1 MGAFFPRLRFRL
13 AVVTALLA
21 AASAAF
27 AASVTAPAKRLVR
40 IGVDL
45 NSPPLSSVGPD
56 GQPQG
61 FTADL
66 LAAIAADSDLSFQ
79 LVPAHW
85 REQLNLFET
94 GQLDALANVHYLASR
109 EARMDFSIGHAHL
122 YGVAYVPLGA
132 KPIRRKAELA
142 GKEIGVLRE
151 SLGHTKALL
160 DGGWGGTVTDYP
172 NLPAALAA
180 LRSGEID
187 VFVGQSIWSTNFV
200 AEGLRTDFIEDLTF
214 NFRIA
219 VQKGDSALLRRLN
232 DRLHDLH
239 NEGVIRELYE
249 KWIRPVDRQPL
260 RWRDVRPYALAA
272 GVLLGGFAVFL
283 FRFYRQRVIR
293 TERARIA
300 RELHE
305 ELASRLAEVQ
315 RLTAGIPAAAAV
327 DAMPRLRRLQ
337 DDTGAAL
344 EELIGLLDPP
354 PETWAQSLAQLERR
368 ARLALQA
375 ATGGTVAVQAAA
387 ECARRPAQA
396 PARHLLF
403 RTTRELVRHLADL
416 PPRSPL
422 RIQIELLA
430 ASARLTVITVGPQPE
445 AAAALGLGRA
455 LEPLQNRLAE
465 VGGELLLLQTAAGF
479 TAQAELP
486 LNP

>member
-1 MGAFFPRLRFRL
+1 MGASSLRLRLRIALVAAF
-13 AVVTALLA
+13 VV
-21 AASAAF
+21 AASVAF
-27 AASVTAPAKRLVR
+27 AASVTAPPKRVVR

-45 NSPPLSSVGPD
+45 NSPPLSSVGTD

-61 FTADL
+61 FTAEL
-66 LAAIAADSDLSFQ
+66 LAAIAADSDLKFQ
-79 LVPAHW
+79 LVPAYW
-85 REQLNLFET
+85 RDQLNLFET

-109 EARMDFSIGHAHL
+109 EAKMDFTIGHAYL

-132 KPIRRKAELA
+132 KPVRHKAELA
-142 GKEIGVLRE
+142 GKAIGVLRE

-180 LRSGEID
+180 LRGGEID

-214 NFRIA
+214 DFRIA
-219 VQKGDSALLRRLN
+219 VQKGDTALLRRLN
-232 DRLHDLH
+232 DRLHALH
-239 NEGVIRELYE
+239 EAGVIRDLYE

-260 RWRDVRPYALAA
+260 RWRDIRPYALGAGALLAGLAA
-272 GVLLGGFAVFL
+272 FL
-283 FRFYRQRVIR
+283 FRFYRHRVIR
-293 TERARIA
+293 AERARIA

-305 ELASRLAEVQ
+305 ELASRLGEIQ

-327 DAMPRLRRLQ
+327 GAVPRLRRLQ
-337 DDTGAAL
+337 EDTGAAL
-344 EELIGLLDPP
+344 EELIGLLDPQ
-354 PETWAQSLAQLERR
+354 PETWAQSLAQLERQ
-368 ARLALQA
+368 ARLSLQA
-375 ATGGTVAVQAAA
+375 AAGGTVAAQAAP
-387 ECARRPAQA
+387 ECARRASLA
-396 PARHLLF
+396 PIRHLLL
-403 RTTRELVRHLADL
+403 RTTRELVHHFADL

-422 RIQIELLA
+422 RVQVELLA
-430 ASARLTVITVGPQPE
+430 ASARLTVIAVGQQPE
-445 AAAALGLGRA
+445 NAAALALGRA